1 MFDIILIKDA
11 AVQASLISALGT
23 IVATLIGAVCA
34 SIIGK
39 QFASRKKLS
48 EKLNIALN
56 DIAFMLIVE
65 EEHCE
70 EHKSNIDRSNKITMR
85 ERARQQGYSWS
96 GKYSLTRISTAKAG
110 LPFRLDADKTQ

>member
-1 MFDIILIKDA
+1 MFDLILIKDA

-23 IVATLIGAVCA
+23 ILATVIGAISA

-39 QFASRKKLS
+39 QFANRKKLS
-48 EKLNIALN
+48 EKLDIALN

-70 EHKSNIDRSNKITMR
+70 EHKTNMDRSNKITMR
-85 ERARQQGYSWS
+85 DRARQQGYSWS
-96 GKYSLTRISTAKAG
+96 GKFSLTKIGTAQAG
-110 LPFRLDADKTQ
+110 LPYRLEQT